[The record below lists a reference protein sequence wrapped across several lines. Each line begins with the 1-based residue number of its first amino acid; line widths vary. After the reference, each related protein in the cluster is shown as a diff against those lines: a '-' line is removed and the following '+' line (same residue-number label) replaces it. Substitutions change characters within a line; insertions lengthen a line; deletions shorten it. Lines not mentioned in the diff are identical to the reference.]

1 MINTIID
8 AVADYRTL
16 IIPACVWTVAQL
28 LKVLIALVKDKRLD
42 FTYLTS
48 MGGMPSAHS
57 ALVCSLATTIGK
69 LHGTTSPIFALAT
82 FLALIVM
89 YDAQGVRQ
97 TVGIQSNILNRML
110 DELLKGQPAF
120 EERLK
125 ELIGHSN
132 LQVFVGAILGI
143 GLAWWWA

>member
-132 LQVFVGAILGI
+132 LEVFVGAILGI